1 MIRLFISLILSLLM
15 YLIYHT
21 LFIFDYLDLFLLC
34 VIIYFDFTDEDLF
47 FYVIPLSIFNDYFLN
62 IYFGISA
69 IIFFMAYLFRIIMS
83 KNMYFKSNFLKFLYY
98 FLTVLIY
105 NVIISMLIGITFDSS
120 IIIIPLRIFLDIAVI
135 YLLNM
140 FMESKIVVSYSK

>member
-47 FYVIPLSIFNDYFLN
+47 FYLIPLSIFNDYFLN

>member
-1 MIRLFISLILSLLM
+1 MIRLFISLIISLLM

-47 FYVIPLSIFNDYFLN
+47 FYIIPLSIFNDYFLN

-98 FLTVLIY
+98 FLTVLVY
-105 NVIISMLIGITFDSS
+105 NIIISMLIGITFDSS

>member
-34 VIIYFDFTDEDLF
+34 IIIYFDFTDEDLF
-47 FYVIPLSIFNDYFLN
+47 FYLIPLSIFNDYFLN